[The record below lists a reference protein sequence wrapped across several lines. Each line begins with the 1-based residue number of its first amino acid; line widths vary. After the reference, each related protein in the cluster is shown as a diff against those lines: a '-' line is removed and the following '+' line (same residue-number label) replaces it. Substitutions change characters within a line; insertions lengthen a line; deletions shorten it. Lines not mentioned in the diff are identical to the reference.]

1 MATDTNSVE
10 TNKNTGERV
19 KPVETLVLANIA
31 LKAEQK
37 RLSGENVV
45 GRKEDERITSA
56 VMKVL
61 EGYDWN
67 LVQASA
73 KQPSDRKKE
82 HIKRPMN
89 AFMVWAQAARRV
101 MSQQHPH
108 LQNSELSKSL
118 GKLWKN
124 LKDSD
129 KQPFMDVAEKLRKTH
144 KQDHP
149 DYKYQPRRKKGRSLT
164 SSAVQCNTD
173 GLKTEASVTAMING
187 CSTSHN
193 KNHTNGSTAATAAV
207 SESKAHTNGQNRK
220 LSTAAA
226 TNSHLSSKTMATAGN
241 RLNGNKAIG
250 KQRNREPQQ
259 HQQQQQQTM
268 SVNGKSTF
276 AMDVN
281 ETLKNSCKNVA
292 LLTQGRFLGPPP
304 SVGDESSADFMFNRF
319 DYSKSLDSPGSTSSS
334 LLSCATT
341 PNDSQP
347 LTPPATPYCNQQQQ
361 QQQARLNGP
370 QALHQQRHPTRNLL
384 QQQVSSDVG
393 GGAGGLTEY
402 QLLNIEGREFI
413 SLDEY
418 PYNTA
423 GMAANNA
430 GGGTPLA
437 INVDIHDGNHQF
449 PHSSYALQF
458 YCNQQQLE
466 QNDPGNNNQHHQH
479 NSMEFQNY
487 GQLGSPAGYT
497 TAYRHTTCAA
507 SSPTMHTI
515 EPLNYFNIST
525 PPPLAAATTHHSPL
539 HAAAASPSF
548 GKTNTHSV
556 GMPKMMGC
564 TSAATLNGHPQQYV
578 APFTSTDLTSE
589 VDAVGNASTNEDV
602 ETSIEQYFMDQI
614 MPIEAAATATNINN
628 ITQQN
633 SSSTSSPSSSSS
645 TATTSGI
652 SLNNSMTSLM
662 YAAKTSHSDTHGLEE
677 HTIAAKKLCLPPTPS
692 STNSATSCSSS
703 SLSPHKFSPTIT
715 AATTVADNMSCY
727 YMTEQMQSTVPGVLS
742 SPIAG
747 TITTDAHVTDGSALR
762 HSVNGTD
769 FPNLYGHN
777 GNMQQNQQQQHHHQ
791 SQHTLPVNHHQQQ
804 EQPHP
809 HHLHQQQQQHQHQHQ
824 LLQWNTS
831 YNV

>member
-10 TNKNTGERV
+10 TNKNPVERV

-164 SSAVQCNTD
+164 SSAVQCNSD

-187 CSTSHN
+187 ASVIPNNSN
-193 KNHTNGSTAATAAV
+193 KSHTNSSTGITTTTETQTK
-207 SESKAHTNGQNRK
+207 SNTNGQNRK

-226 TNSHLSSKTMATAGN
+226 TNSHLSAKTMATAGS
-241 RLNGNKAIG
+241 RVNGNKANG
-250 KQRNREPQQ
+250 KQQRNREQI
-259 HQQQQQQTM
+259 QQQQQQQQILPL
-268 SVNGKSTF
+268 NGKSSSF
-276 AMDVN
+276 AMDIN
-281 ETLKNSCKNVA
+281 ETLKNSCKNVS
-292 LLTQGRFLGPPP
+292 LLTQGRLLG
-304 SVGDESSADFMFNRF
+304 SSGADESSADFLFSRY
-319 DYSKSLDSPGSTSSS
+319 DYTKSLDSPGSTSSS

-347 LTPPATPYCNQQQQ
+347 LTPPATPYCNQLQRFTGQHQQQ
-361 QQQARLNGP
+361 RQP
-370 QALHQQRHPTRNLL
+370 SRNLL
-384 QQQVSSDVG
+384 QQQVSDVA
-393 GGAGGLTEY
+393 AGGLSEY

-418 PYNTA
+418 NYNAA
-423 GMAANNA
+423 GVPAANN
-430 GGGTPLA
+430 GGGAPLA
-437 INVDIHDGNHQF
+437 INVDIHDGNHQYSSS
-449 PHSSYALQF
+449 PSSYALQF
-458 YCNQQQLE
+458 YGNQQQQQQQQE
-466 QNDPGNNNQHHQH
+466 QNNHQH

-487 GQLGSPAGYT
+487 GHLGSSAGYT
-497 TAYRHTTCAA
+497 SVYRHTNCA

-525 PPPLAAATTHHSPL
+525 PPPATTAHSPL
-539 HAAAASPSF
+539 RATTTSPF
-548 GKTNTHSV
+548 AKTPTHSV
-556 GMPKMMGC
+556 GMPKMMAA
-564 TSAATLNGHPQQYV
+564 TTTTATLNGHVHQYM
-578 APFTSTDLTSE
+578 APFVVATDITSE
-589 VDAVGNASTNEDV
+589 VAVGNANTNEDV

-614 MPIEAAATATNINN
+614 MPIEAATATNING
-628 ITQQN
+628 TMQQ
-633 SSSTSSPSSSSS
+633 SSTPSSASLTS
-645 TATTSGI
+645 ATTNKTPTSGI
-652 SLNNSMTSLM
+652 SLNNSAKSLM
-662 YAAKTSHSDTHGLEE
+662 YAAKISHSDTHVLEE
-677 HTIAAKKLCLPPTPS
+677 HAIAAKKLCLPPTPS
-692 STNSATSCSSS
+692 SSNSATSCSSS
-703 SLSPHKFSPTIT
+703 SLSPNKFSPTSPT
-715 AATTVADNMSCY
+715 ATTVADNMNCY
-727 YMTEQMQSTVPGVLS
+727 YMSAQMQGTAGALS
-742 SPIAG
+742 SPMGAG
-747 TITTDAHVTDGSALR
+747 TITTDAHVDTAMG
-762 HSVNGTD
+762 HSVNETD
-769 FPNLYGHN
+769 FPNLYGHH
-777 GNMQQNQQQQHHHQ
+777 GNVQHSHQ
-791 SQHTLPVNHHQQQ
+791 HQH
-804 EQPHP
+804 
-809 HHLHQQQQQHQHQHQ
+809 QQQQHQLEHH
-824 LLQWNTS
+824 LSSHTMS
-831 YNV
+831 